1 MQVNNQIIISPS
13 FLDESWYLPPTCT
26 LISRDRYSC
35 SFSTT
40 IAESGIVF
48 SIPNFWRN
56 KNIILSFDLSS
67 NACIRIQDTDTWGIL
82 CDITSVH
89 SPFAM
94 LLPDISEHAN
104 LSLAIVAPT
113 DAYTTIDINSFK
125 ITTADISRHMYLG
138 NNIVQNLYIGD
149 VEVRK
154 VYLGDVLV
162 YESIN
167 PDKSKELLYNI
178 FTSTLYVLKENALSY
193 NEEELEL
200 TVNNEIIKVV
210 YDEDNSSLNL
220 GGDK

>member
-1 MQVNNQIIISPS
+1 M
-13 FLDESWYLPPTCT
+13 W
-26 LISRDRYSC
+26 
-35 SFSTT
+35 
-40 IAESGIVF
+40 
-48 SIPNFWRN
+48 
-56 KNIILSFDLSS
+56 
-67 NACIRIQDTDTWGIL
+67 
-82 CDITSVH
+82 
-89 SPFAM
+89 
-94 LLPDISEHAN
+94 LPDISEHAN
-104 LSLAIVAPT
+104 LSLAIVAPIDT
-113 DAYTTIDINSFK
+113 NTTIDISSFK
-125 ITTADISRHMYLG
+125 ITTPDIPRHMYLG

-167 PDKSKELLYNI
+167 PVKSDELLYNI

-210 YDEDNSSLNL
+210 YDEANFSLNL